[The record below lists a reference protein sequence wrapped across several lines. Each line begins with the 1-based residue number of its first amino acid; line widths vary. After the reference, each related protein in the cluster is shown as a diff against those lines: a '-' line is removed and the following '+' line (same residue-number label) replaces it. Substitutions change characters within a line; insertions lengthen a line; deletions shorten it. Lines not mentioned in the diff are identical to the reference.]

1 MAVTVV
7 FGDVKVRYL
16 TDDWPAGVNDANVT
30 ALCAKA
36 EIWIQNKSQGTQ
48 DLSSAGFVELS
59 VDLVVNWI
67 EYAKY
72 IHEGQAAGG
81 IQRPVIWS
89 RDMEDR
95 YQVLLMGTE
104 DQSRVE
110 DTIDFRVT

>member
-30 ALCAKA
+30 ALCARA
-36 EIWIQNKSQGTQ
+36 ETWIQNKSQGTQ

-72 IHEGQAAGG
+72 IHEGQPAAG
-81 IQRPVIWS
+81 IPRPVIWS

-104 DQSRVE
+104 AQSRVE
-110 DTIDFRVT
+110 DTIDFNVS